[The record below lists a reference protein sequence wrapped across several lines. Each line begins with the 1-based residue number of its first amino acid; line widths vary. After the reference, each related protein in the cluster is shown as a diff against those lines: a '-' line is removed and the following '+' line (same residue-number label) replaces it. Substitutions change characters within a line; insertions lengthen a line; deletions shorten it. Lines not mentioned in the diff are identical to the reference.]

1 MGTRAL
7 YFFEDSDGV
16 YGAYKHYDGY
26 PSGAMWFIENAKEYA
41 WALDRCPNPRFEADD
56 FAAGFVAANKA
67 KGGGEVRLL
76 RMFDDTSIDM
86 VVDDH
91 IWCDY
96 YYVIKYDRDIGD
108 LHVTVFQSEGHE
120 WEQIASMPHQVM
132 LKAYAE
138 AS

>member
-1 MGTRAL
+1 MGTRAV

-16 YGAYKHYDGY
+16 YGAYKHYDNY

-41 WALDRCPNPRFEADD
+41 WPLDNWANPRFEADD

-67 KGGGEVRLL
+67 KGGGECRLL

-86 VVDDH
+86 VMDDH

-96 YYVIKYDRDIGD
+96 YYVIKYDRDIED
-108 LHVTVFQSEGHE
+108 LHVTIFESDGHE
-120 WEQIASMPHQVM
+120 WKQIASIPHQVM
-132 LKAYAE
+132 LKSYA
-138 AS
+138 AAI

>member
-16 YGAYKHYDGY
+16 YGAYKHYDNY

-41 WALDRCPNPRFEADD
+41 WPFPRFEADD

-67 KGGGEVRLL
+67 KGGGECRLL

-86 VVDDH
+86 VMDDH

-96 YYVIKYDRDIGD
+96 YYVIKYDRDIED
-108 LHVTVFQSEGHE
+108 LHVTVFQSEGYDT
-120 WEQIASMPHQVM
+120 WKQIASMPHQVM
-132 LKAYAE
+132 LKAYAV